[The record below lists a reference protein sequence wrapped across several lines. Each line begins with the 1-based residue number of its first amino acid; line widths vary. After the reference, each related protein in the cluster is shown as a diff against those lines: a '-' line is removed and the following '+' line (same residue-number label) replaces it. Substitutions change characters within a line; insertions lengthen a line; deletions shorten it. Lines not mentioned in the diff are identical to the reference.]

1 MRPRQHPSSS
11 YNSYNTHQDYISKI
25 FYKLYH
31 DIFSKIR
38 KYFTGIKIFSPK
50 SKSQPPGLEMLISV
64 SQYGYI
70 RYFTI
75 DKESVSLIPETPAST
90 SYVVS
95 GAVKFSLLTF
105 SLVVTLTS
113 ERVNYSSLHSVV
125 NKMFIIN
132 NRTVLFLLL
141 MFLLDIVR

>member
-1 MRPRQHPSSS
+1 
-11 YNSYNTHQDYISKI
+11 
-25 FYKLYH
+25 
-31 DIFSKIR
+31 
-38 KYFTGIKIFSPK
+38 
-50 SKSQPPGLEMLISV
+50 MLISV
-64 SQYGYI
+64 SQCGYI

-75 DKESVSLIPETPAST
+75 DKESVSLIPAAPAST
-90 SYVVS
+90 SCVVS

-132 NRTVLFLLL
+132 NRTVVFLLL
-141 MFLLDIVR
+141 MFLLDIVRSQSPP